1 MSPDVFEILNLD
13 ARLILYRWTCL
24 PWPHWGWKKVAFKQE
39 SGYGFLTA
47 SILKRLKFLSNFGD
61 WVNPKELVLQ
71 QPVTIQF
78 CTTTKNPLSSLNPP
92 LPLHSQIS
100 LSSNKSLVSNG
111 LEITQVTAGSFIEE
125 LWYVLI
131 REYYSDESVLII
143 N

>member
-1 MSPDVFEILNLD
+1 MTELIQKNLYCNNQLPFNFAQLPKIL
-13 ARLILYRWTCL
+13 
-24 PWPHWGWKKVAFKQE
+24 FQ
-39 SGYGFLTA
+39 A
-47 SILKRLKFLSNFGD
+47 ST
-61 WVNPKELVLQ
+61 P
-71 QPVTIQF
+71 
-78 CTTTKNPLSSLNPP
+78 PP

-100 LSSNKSLVSNG
+100 LSSHKSLVSNG

>member
-1 MSPDVFEILNLD
+1 MATLGI
-13 ARLILYRWTCL
+13 
-24 PWPHWGWKKVAFKQE
+24 QE
-39 SGYGFLTA
+39 SGCQTRVRVWIFDCLC
-47 SILKRLKFLSNFGD
+47 IKRLNFLINFND
-61 WVNPKELVLQ
+61 RVNPKELVLE

-78 CTTTKNPLSSLNPP
+78 CATTKNPLSSLNPPP

-131 REYYSDESVLII
+131 REYYLDESVLII